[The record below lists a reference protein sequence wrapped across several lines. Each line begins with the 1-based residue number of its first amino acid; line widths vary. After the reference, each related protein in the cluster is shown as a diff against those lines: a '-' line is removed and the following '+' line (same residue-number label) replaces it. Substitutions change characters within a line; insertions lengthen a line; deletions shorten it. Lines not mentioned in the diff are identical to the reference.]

1 MDAKEMVYNALK
13 EAGKALKNKDV
24 QELTGLD
31 QKEIAKAF
39 TALKKEERI
48 ESPKACFYAVK

>member
-1 MDAKEMVYNALK
+1 MDAKEIVHKTLK
-13 EAGKALKNKDV
+13 EAAAPMKNKDV

-39 TALKKEERI
+39 TALKKENKI
-48 ESPKACFYAVK
+48 TSPKACFYLAK